1 MISNKNIEFEP
12 TNIRPLFENN
22 KTVPAQNGDIIESK
36 SKKELKFMSQE
47 NYSKN
52 EIDLKF
58 DNLEQKINS
67 KFDNLSQKIDDG
79 FEKQTLRMENLLL
92 RFKDDLN
99 TEQRENKKWLIGI
112 SIGSALTFIGI
123 IVSIITLFLQQK

>member
-1 MISNKNIEFEP
+1 MMPLEKVIQFNTKKPPVDVPSDSNNDKIEVDNSQEEI
-12 TNIRPLFENN
+12 N
-22 KTVPAQNGDIIESK
+22 
-36 SKKELKFMSQE
+36 MSQE

>member
-1 MISNKNIEFEP
+1 MSFLILYF
-12 TNIRPLFENN
+12 
-22 KTVPAQNGDIIESK
+22 

-67 KFDNLSQKIDDG
+67 S
-79 FEKQTLRMENLLL
+79 
-92 RFKDDLN
+92 
-99 TEQRENKKWLIGI
+99 
-112 SIGSALTFIGI
+112 S
-123 IVSIITLFLQQK
+123 

>member
-1 MISNKNIEFEP
+1 MPLEKVIQFNTKKPPVDVPSDSNNDKIEVDNSQEEI
-12 TNIRPLFENN
+12 N
-22 KTVPAQNGDIIESK
+22 
-36 SKKELKFMSQE
+36 MSQV

-58 DNLEQKINS
+58 DNLE
-67 KFDNLSQKIDDG
+67 QKIDDG